1 MIKKIILVISFIHN
15 LFGMDSY
22 SSTLS
27 ISNNIQNET
36 IITVDSQTHI
46 DYGLAYPITYEF
58 IIPDE
63 IDNLKAYCKFKSY
76 EDWNQLIEKTS
87 DDFFNGIE
95 VVRFNYD
102 ENKAFVSVAFSDRSD
117 SIFIM
122 ITNEE
127 NTAVNTTFSSIS
139 NHYDNRESVVTLT
152 ADDWAGWNNQNFIE
166 ACQNFREYNLW
177 VSCAVIT
184 DISDSIVWNDIQE
197 QLDLGYVEVV
207 SHSRTHP
214 YIPYFNIESE
224 VLGSKQDLLENL
236 HLPIH
241 NRYGIRE
248 YIYAW
253 VAPYGE
259 YNEEI
264 DTLVSF
270 GKYLISRL
278 TDWGDNH
285 FSNWD
290 NSLRKFYP
298 IGASIEVGSSSFW
311 GSTDIEEL
319 NNTFDSV
326 FDSKGIYHL
335 MTHPN
340 ILEWDQDFT
349 IQHLEHISNRRDVW
363 YVGFGHLYLYRFLQN
378 AYTEHNLESLSHNKK
393 SRKIKLESYPNPFNP
408 YTTLNFELSRASFV
422 NFTIYDIRGNVIKK
436 LINKNISSG
445 QKSIQWDATN
455 DKGQLVSAGMYLCKI
470 QTDDFIDTKKVILIK

>member
-1 MIKKIILVISFIHN
+1 M
-15 LFGMDSY
+15 
-22 SSTLS
+22 
-27 ISNNIQNET
+27 
-36 IITVDSQTHI
+36 
-46 DYGLAYPITYEF
+46 
-58 IIPDE
+58 
-63 IDNLKAYCKFKSY
+63 
-76 EDWNQLIEKTS
+76 
-87 DDFFNGIE
+87 
-95 VVRFNYD
+95 
-102 ENKAFVSVAFSDRSD
+102 
-117 SIFIM
+117 
-122 ITNEE
+122 
-127 NTAVNTTFSSIS
+127 
-139 NHYDNRESVVTLT
+139 
-152 ADDWAGWNNQNFIE
+152 
-166 ACQNFREYNLW
+166 
-177 VSCAVIT
+177 
-184 DISDSIVWNDIQE
+184 
-197 QLDLGYVEVV
+197 
-207 SHSRTHP
+207 
-214 YIPYFNIESE
+214 
-224 VLGSKQDLLENL
+224 
-236 HLPIH
+236 
-241 NRYGIRE
+241 
-248 YIYAW
+248 
-253 VAPYGE
+253 
-259 YNEEI
+259 
-264 DTLVSF
+264 
-270 GKYLISRL
+270 

-378 AYTEHNLESLSHNKK
+378 AYTEHNLESLSHKK

-445 QKSIQWDATN
+445 RKSIQWDATN